1 MNEGRLATYRLVDMT
16 TMMVFVNDLPL
27 RLRQLGYRMYQA
39 MDDAGND
46 VARFVAPP
54 LVTVPAGLYRMGRNL
69 HPQAEQSAEGRTKQT
84 LTLAE
89 YQIAVYPLTIA
100 EYACFARA
108 VPERVPFGWDR
119 QFVSDLLD
127 YPVVGVSWLDVR
139 AYVQWLSDL
148 TGARWRMP
156 TEAEWEKAA
165 RGTDG
170 RIYPWGNEWD
180 ARRTNVREPGEA
192 SRVDAG
198 GGVRGRGG
206 CKPVRVP

>member
-1 MNEGRLATYRLVDMT
+1 MKEGRLATYRLVDVT
-16 TMMVFVNDLPL
+16 TMMVFVNDL

-54 LVTVPAGLYRMGRNL
+54 LVTVPAGPFRMGRNL

-108 VPERVPFGWDR
+108 VP
-119 QFVSDLLD
+119 
-127 YPVVGVSWLDVR
+127 
-139 AYVQWLSDL
+139 
-148 TGARWRMP
+148 
-156 TEAEWEKAA
+156 
-165 RGTDG
+165 
-170 RIYPWGNEWD
+170 
-180 ARRTNVREPGEA
+180 
-192 SRVDAG
+192 
-198 GGVRGRGG
+198 
-206 CKPVRVP
+206 